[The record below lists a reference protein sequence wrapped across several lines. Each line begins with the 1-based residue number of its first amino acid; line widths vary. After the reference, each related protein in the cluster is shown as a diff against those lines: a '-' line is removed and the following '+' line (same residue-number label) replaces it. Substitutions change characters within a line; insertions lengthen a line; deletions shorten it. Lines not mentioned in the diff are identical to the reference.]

1 MMILDLNRK
10 ANGSDLLISA
20 NFGFWPIDTFLNQ
33 YLLSLGEFASLEKME
48 EGS

>member
-33 YLLSLGEFASLEKME
+33 YLLSLGEFVSLEKME